1 MLVYLQLRGGGVQLN
16 KAVSKRI
23 EQLLEMY
30 DLTQYELFMRSGVPR
45 STIGNVIN
53 CTYESVKLRVIYEIC
68 QGFGIGL
75 DEFFSSPLFDE
86 NNLEP

>member
-1 MLVYLQLRGGGVQLN
+1 MQLN

-68 QGFGIGL
+68 QG
-75 DEFFSSPLFDE
+75 SV
-86 NNLEP
+86 

>member
-1 MLVYLQLRGGGVQLN
+1 MQLN

-75 DEFFSSPLFDE
+75 DEFFLSLIHI
-86 NNLEP
+86 

>member
-1 MLVYLQLRGGGVQLN
+1 
-16 KAVSKRI
+16 
-23 EQLLEMY
+23 
-30 DLTQYELFMRSGVPR
+30 MRSGVPR

>member
-1 MLVYLQLRGGGVQLN
+1 MQLN

>member
-1 MLVYLQLRGGGVQLN
+1 MQLN

-68 QGFGIGL
+68 QGVGIGL

>member
-1 MLVYLQLRGGGVQLN
+1 
-16 KAVSKRI
+16 
-23 EQLLEMY
+23 MY

>member
-1 MLVYLQLRGGGVQLN
+1 MQLN

-30 DLTQYELFMRSGVPR
+30 DLTQYELFMRSGVSR
-45 STIGNVIN
+45 STIGNIIN

>member
-1 MLVYLQLRGGGVQLN
+1 MQLN
-16 KAVSKRI
+16 QAVSKRI
-23 EQLLEMY
+23 EQLLQEH
-30 DLTQYELFMRSGVPR
+30 DITQYELFMRSGVPR

-53 CTYESVKLRVIYEIC
+53 CTYDSVKLRVIYEMC

-75 DEFFSSPLFDE
+75 AEFFSSPLFDE